1 MRIPALFCLLFL
13 VSCFGNGT
21 FPTPKGGAIAGGD
34 SSLIPPK
41 PTPPALIVVTQDI
54 VASQVKMGEE
64 NLIHLDY
71 EDSSGALAASCS
83 INDLENLSITNPC
96 QCDVVGECTVGV
108 SSTANATGDGKF
120 NYQIENTNGEV
131 SNQSAVSFKIDRPF
145 VTVWDTRNRE
155 YSFYPLNQ
163 IRLPVDTGMGLE
175 YDFTIEWGDGTSNNV
190 TSADGFTGSVHDY
203 AVAGIYEVKIYGTF
217 PKFYLNRGAERQK
230 LLEIKSWGS
239 IVWQNFGNAF
249 HGAINLQVTAQDTP
263 DLTAVT
269 SIAAIFSETTA
280 MTGASANWQW
290 DTSEVQQ
297 MSRAFEDATL
307 FNGNISSW
315 DTAQVTDMSSMFLR
329 ASSFNQDLSLW
340 NTGNT
345 VLFNNFSHNASAW
358 VLPQPAF
365 IN

>member
-1 MRIPALFCLLFL
+1 MKFFSLVYLLL
-13 VSCFGNGT
+13 LTSCFGNGS
-21 FPTPKGGAIAGGD
+21 FPSPKNGAIEGG
-34 SSLIPPK
+34 S
-41 PTPPALIVVTQDI
+41 TPPPTIPALVVTTQNI
-54 VASQVKMGEE
+54 VAAEVKMGEE
-64 NLIHLDY
+64 NLIRLDY
-71 EDSSGALAASCS
+71 EDTSGALAASCS

-96 QCDVVGECTVGV
+96 QCDVAGECSVGV

-120 NYQIENTNGEV
+120 KYQIENTDGEV

-190 TSADGFTGSVHDY
+190 TSADGFAGSVHDY
-203 AVAGIYEVKIYGTF
+203 AVAGIYEVKIYGVF
-217 PKFYLNRGAERQK
+217 PKFYLNRGSDRRK

-269 SIAAIFSETTA
+269 SIAAIFAETTA

-290 DTSEVQQ
+290 DTSGVQQ
-297 MSRAFEDATL
+297 MSRAFEDAAL
-307 FNGNISSW
+307 FNGDISSW
-315 DTAQVTDMSSMFLR
+315 ETSQVTDMSTMFMR
-329 ASSFNQDLSLW
+329 ASSFNQDLSSW
-340 NTGNT
+340 NVDQVVNY
-345 VLFNNFSHNASAW
+345 LNFSSNANAW
-358 VLPQPAF
+358 ALPQPLF